1 MTRNIAS
8 VDKSSGTDATI
19 QAASV
24 LDSFWSLVEAL
35 STRVETWEH
44 IHNYDFEF
52 ICTNFGDVHGDASI
66 KVLTIFNN
74 CMKLM
79 DEGKVPLELLSSQCL
94 SDIRVGALRFL
105 RAKWPHQERDA
116 CLSLIYQLMRQ
127 AGTAWMLS
135 GTTLRMRTPQD
146 EVSGGKFVLFVLK
159 LVAIE
164 IKLMIDEIELALIQM
179 EDKAVENADEIER
192 QEKEI
197 ERALEVLPTCY
208 GIVEMIITGLVA
220 NAEDELLLP
229 YEILI
234 EMKGTFS
241 QIFVVVLEFLTL
253 AREYMK
259 THRFREQ
266 TESQKPGVDQLHA
279 IVYAS
284 IRVVSAWIAEDS
296 DTGVDQVIDLIPF
309 LVCYKITTHDNALE
323 PSAFHA
329 EDWDSDDEVDSDDE
343 IDDATRKMEQMIS
356 SSQQEATLDQ
366 MHFLLPGLLQ
376 ISALPQGASTM
387 LEDVE
392 VLRRVLGF
400 CCKLCTDIAERS
412 SEYGSLPTLTLSLGI
427 LINLFLIGGK
437 DDPKASAAGSSQI
450 PNALEWFRALNFLL
464 PVACAS
470 GNTLAAQ
477 GDLTPE
483 HRGDDDRYIMVLHAV
498 CVVLLITGHLQD
510 LRQCPCR
517 FPLPLLQLVTPFNAI
532 IDWLRTNPPDA
543 DSESTMDL
551 FELVRM
557 LSMRCR
563 LTSKLFQQ

>member
-1 MTRNIAS
+1 MTRNAAS
-8 VDKSSGTDATI
+8 TDKSTATEATI

-35 STRVETWEH
+35 STRVEMWEH

-52 ICTNFGDVHGDASI
+52 ICINFAEVHGDASI
-66 KVLTIFNN
+66 KVLAIFNN

-94 SDIRVGALRFL
+94 SDIRVGGLRFL

-116 CLSLIYQLMRQ
+116 CLDLIYQLMRQ

-135 GTTLRMRTPQD
+135 GTTLRTQTPQD

-164 IKLMIDEIELALIQM
+164 IKLMIDEVELARVQM
-179 EDKAVENADEIER
+179 EDKAVENADELER
-192 QEKEI
+192 QEKEV
-197 ERALEVLPTCY
+197 ERALQVLPACY

-220 NAEDELLLP
+220 NSDDEPMLP

-234 EMKGTFS
+234 EMKGTFN

-253 AREYMK
+253 ARDFMK
-259 THRFREQ
+259 THRFRDQ
-266 TESQKPGVDQLHA
+266 TENQAHGVDQLHA
-279 IVYAS
+279 VVYAS

-296 DTGVDQVIDLIPF
+296 DTGVDQVIDLVPF
-309 LVCYKITTHDNALE
+309 LVCYKINTHEPE
-323 PSAFHA
+323 PSALHA

-343 IDDATRKMEQMIS
+343 IQDVTRKMEQMIS
-356 SSQQEATLDQ
+356 SAQQEAALDQ
-366 MHFLLPGLLQ
+366 LHFLLPGLLQ
-376 ISALPQGASTM
+376 ISALPHGASTM
-387 LEDVE
+387 LEDAE
-392 VLRRVLGF
+392 VLRRILGF
-400 CCKLCTDIAERS
+400 CCKLCSDIAEGS

-427 LINLFLIGGK
+427 LINLFLIGGQ
-437 DDPKASAAGSSQI
+437 DDAKTSSTGSSSI

-477 GDLTPE
+477 GDLTLE
-483 HRGDDDRYIMVLHAV
+483 DRGDDDRYIMVLHAV

-510 LRQCPCR
+510 LRQPPCR
-517 FPLPLLQLVTPFNAI
+517 FPPAVLQLVAPFNAI
-532 IDWLRTNPPDA
+532 IDWLTKNPPDA

-563 LTSKLFQQ
+563 LTSKLFQR

>member
-1 MTRNIAS
+1 MTRNAAS
-8 VDKSSGTDATI
+8 TDKSTATEATI

-35 STRVETWEH
+35 STRVEMWEH

-52 ICTNFGDVHGDASI
+52 ICINFAEVHGDASI
-66 KVLTIFNN
+66 KVLAIFNN

-94 SDIRVGALRFL
+94 SDIRVGGLRFL

-116 CLSLIYQLMRQ
+116 CLDLIYQLMRQ

-135 GTTLRMRTPQD
+135 GTTLRTQTPQD

-164 IKLMIDEIELALIQM
+164 IKLMIDEVELARVQM
-179 EDKAVENADEIER
+179 EDKAVENADELER
-192 QEKEI
+192 QEKEV
-197 ERALEVLPTCY
+197 ERALQVLPTCY

-220 NAEDELLLP
+220 NSDDEPMLP

-234 EMKGTFS
+234 EMKGTFN

-253 AREYMK
+253 ARDFMK
-259 THRFREQ
+259 THRFRDQ
-266 TESQKPGVDQLHA
+266 TENQAHGVDQLHA
-279 IVYAS
+279 VVYAS

-296 DTGVDQVIDLIPF
+296 DTGVDQVIDLVPF
-309 LVCYKITTHDNALE
+309 LVCYKINTHENAPE
-323 PSAFHA
+323 PSALHA

-343 IDDATRKMEQMIS
+343 IQDVTRKMEQMIS
-356 SSQQEATLDQ
+356 SAQQEAALDQ
-366 MHFLLPGLLQ
+366 LHFLLPGLLQ
-376 ISALPQGASTM
+376 ISALPHGASTM
-387 LEDVE
+387 LEDAE
-392 VLRRVLGF
+392 VLRRILGF
-400 CCKLCTDIAERS
+400 CCKLCSDIAEGS

-427 LINLFLIGGK
+427 LINLFLIGGQ
-437 DDPKASAAGSSQI
+437 DDAKTSSTGSSSI

-477 GDLTPE
+477 GDLTLE
-483 HRGDDDRYIMVLHAV
+483 DRGDDDRYIMVLHAV

-510 LRQCPCR
+510 LRQPPCR
-517 FPLPLLQLVTPFNAI
+517 FPPAVLQLVAPFNAI
-532 IDWLRTNPPDA
+532 IDWLTKNPPDA

-563 LTSKLFQQ
+563 LTSKLFQR